1 MLVLDT
7 TRDIARLRSGDRR
20 YRRPRNLVTVARRR
34 RWHEKIGLF
43 VLRREKPSRT
53 RAPNAL
59 AVRGDGEALAGTNG
73 RPSACRL
80 RPTGPLHRH
89 GTLRPRNRI
98 KAPVCSRGVARWT
111 PLAGVWVPNHPGP
124 LGAAFGASGMLQEP
138 GSGLTHGYGRTVKIG
153 AGRAEHGSYS
163 SLSRDAAGSHTS
175 PRPRLPAT
183 TSRRRPRYGVAA
195 VCVAHALFSRLT
207 LEVSFGS
214 VPWIIAGAIQR
225 ARTSSRLGT
234 NMFRRARLAL

>member
-1 MLVLDT
+1 MLVLDA
-7 TRDIARLRSGDRR
+7 TRDIARLRSGNRR

-73 RPSACRL
+73 RGPSACRL

-98 KAPVCSRGVARWT
+98 RAPVCSRDVARWT

-124 LGAAFGASGMLQEP
+124 FGAVFGASGMLQEP

-153 AGRAEHGSYS
+153 GPGVRNMEAIPDCRETR
-163 SLSRDAAGSHTS
+163 LVRVPRRDPGC
-175 PRPRLPAT
+175 
-183 TSRRRPRYGVAA
+183 RRRP
-195 VCVAHALFSRLT
+195 L
-207 LEVSFGS
+207 
-214 VPWIIAGAIQR
+214 AGDPDMGLQR
-225 ARTSSRLGT
+225 SASLMRS
-234 NMFRRARLAL
+234 LAD

>member
-1 MLVLDT
+1 M
-7 TRDIARLRSGDRR
+7 
-20 YRRPRNLVTVARRR
+20 TVARRR

-43 VLRREKPSRT
+43 VLRREKPPWT

-73 RPSACRL
+73 RGPSACRL
-80 RPTGPLHRH
+80 RPTGPSHRH

-98 KAPVCSRGVARWT
+98 RTPVCSRDVARWT

-124 LGAAFGASGMLQEP
+124 FRAVFGASGMLQEP

-175 PRPRLPAT
+175 P
-183 TSRRRPRYGVAA
+183 RPRYGVAA